1 MDETYSFIT
10 KESVKQIQE
19 CHLSMSGHW
28 HCLDIELFHCVTT
41 NAALPN
47 VLAWYPYLSVS
58 LAARVFYIPR
68 QIICEIIFALFPNTL
83 PQNKRLYA
91 SWNRCYILV
100 MPARRKWQCAGVL
113 TEIPNLDSFAHAK
126 KRFYISL
133 RRILTAQYPTMC
145 FLPFWNKGNPKL
157 DLKFSSTLMCQSQYT
172 ANRRPV

>member
-83 PQNKRLYA
+83 PQNKRYMHLETAVLHFVYMVT
-91 SWNRCYILV
+91 S
-100 MPARRKWQCAGVL
+100 ARRKWQCAGVL
-113 TEIPNLDSFAHAK
+113 TEIPNLDSFAHAENIFTYHYAGFWLRSILPCAFC
-126 KRFYISL
+126 RFA
-133 RRILTAQYPTMC
+133 TKET
-145 FLPFWNKGNPKL
+145 PKHVPI
-157 DLKFSSTLMCQSQYT
+157 TIHSQ
-172 ANRRPV
+172 